1 MDGEPV
7 KVFANVTLDRFRV
20 DNSLENAIT
29 KIADNSSRA
38 VSLAER
44 LERPVQL
51 LLLMSGVSVL
61 AWSLGS
67 LATAL
72 MPYFGSQPKA
82 NDEKSAK

>member
-38 VSLAER
+38 VALAER

-67 LATAL
+67 LATVL